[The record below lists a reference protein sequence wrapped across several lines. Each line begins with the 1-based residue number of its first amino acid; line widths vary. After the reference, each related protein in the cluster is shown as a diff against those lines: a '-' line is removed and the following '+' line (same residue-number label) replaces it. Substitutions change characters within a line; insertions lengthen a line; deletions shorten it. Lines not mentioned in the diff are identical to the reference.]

1 METHF
6 PLNHEL
12 LAGDARYER
21 FAEKLGRQTQIGS
34 AAEFNR
40 YCRETC
46 RLWDLHVAPFLPA
59 KPGPHFPELLRR
71 VEAGGPEII
80 RTGWGGVV
88 IERHE
93 PPEVEKYL
101 VVRKGGYLAL
111 EMHELK
117 DERLEVRE
125 GAGVLLW
132 RREGCRPLGVQA
144 LQPGQ
149 RFHFRPGV
157 EHCIVA
163 TEDLLVFERSTDPK
177 GMDQDLIFLYEP
189 APAE

>member
-21 FAEKLGRQTQIGS
+21 FAEKLGRQMQISS

-40 YCRETC
+40 YCREAC
-46 RLWDLHVAPFLPA
+46 RLWELHVAAFQPP
-59 KPGPHFPELLRR
+59 KPGVHFPELLRR
-71 VEAGGPEII
+71 VEEGGPGVI

-93 PPEVEKYL
+93 HPEVEKYL

-111 EMHELK
+111 EMHEQK

-125 GAGVLLW
+125 GAGVVIW
-132 RREGCRPLGVQA
+132 RREGCRPLAVQA
-144 LQPGQ
+144 LHPGN
-149 RFHFRPGV
+149 RFHFRAGV
-157 EHCIVA
+157 EHCLIG
-163 TEDLLVFERSTDPK
+163 TEDLLVYERSTDPK

-189 APAE
+189 AAAD